1 MSRPDDR
8 PRLVRRWEALPVFTQ
23 LAIAFPTLA
32 ALAFLLNLGPF
43 SQPVGRSIV
52 YAVIEGGVLTGAL
65 LTATAQEK
73 ARPTRRPPSPAQV
86 GVTSSV
92 AREAGP
98 LISMA

>member
-73 ARPTRRPPSPAQV
+73 ARRR
-86 GVTSSV
+86 G
-92 AREAGP
+92 R
-98 LISMA
+98 